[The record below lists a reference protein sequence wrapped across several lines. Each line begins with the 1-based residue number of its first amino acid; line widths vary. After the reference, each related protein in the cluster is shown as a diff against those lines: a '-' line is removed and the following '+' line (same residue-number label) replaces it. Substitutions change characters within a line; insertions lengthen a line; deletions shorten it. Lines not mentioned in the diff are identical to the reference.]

1 MAIFRQPTR
10 WASIL
15 LLGLAACG
23 GRSPR
28 SGNEVAATGSVPA
41 ATPLPQTLVLESWGV
56 PPEDTVV
63 TFSAVEPRVILLRR
77 GAPDNTV
84 FAELRIPPG
93 SLVPPPGKTTSTL
106 TLRARPGAFGLDLEM
121 EPGSRMLPGAR
132 LTFSYAVHFVMP
144 QGARER
150 YGSAINFEQALY
162 VGQVGG
168 DNLVTFLPSQRPAS
182 DHLSAMLTGPGRYLV
197 AAPR

>member
-1 MAIFRQPTR
+1 V
-10 WASIL
+10 L
-15 LLGLAACG
+15 LALSGCG
-23 GRSPR
+23 GR
-28 SGNEVAATGSVPA
+28 GTVAADLPAAARSVPA
-41 ATPLPQTLVLESWGV
+41 ALPLSRVLVLESWGA

-63 TFSAVEPRVILLRR
+63 TFSAIEPRVILLHR

-84 FAELRIPPG
+84 FAELRLPPG
-93 SLVPPPGKTTSTL
+93 TLVPPEGRTTSTL
-106 TLRARPGAFGLDLEM
+106 TLRARPGAFGVDMEM
-121 EPGSRMLPGAR
+121 ELGSRMLPGAQ

-150 YGSAINFEQALY
+150 YGSPINFERSLH

-168 DNLVTFLPSQRPAS
+168 DDLVTFLPSVRHSS
-182 DHLSAMLTGPGRYLV
+182 DNLTAMLTGPGRYIV

>member
-1 MAIFRQPTR
+1 LDQ
-10 WASIL
+10 
-15 LLGLAACG
+15 
-23 GRSPR
+23 
-28 SGNEVAATGSVPA
+28 V
-41 ATPLPQTLVLESWGV
+41 LVLESWGV

-63 TFSAVEPRVILLRR
+63 TFSAAEPRVILMRR

-93 SLVPPPGKTTSTL
+93 SLVPPTGRTTSTL

-121 EPGSRMLPGAR
+121 EQGSRMGPGAT

-150 YGSAINFEQALY
+150 YGSAINFERALF
-162 VGQVGG
+162 VAQVGG
-168 DNLVTFLPSQRPAS
+168 DNVVTFLPSQRPAS
-182 DHLSAMLTGPGRYLV
+182 DHLTAMLTGPGRYLV
-197 AAPR
+197 ASPR